1 MPRLFIH
8 LQRIFVA
15 AILVCLHSHA
25 YALDK
30 LPSVFLESLT
40 WMEVK
45 AAIDDGYKTILI
57 PTGGTEQNG
66 AHMVLG
72 KHNIIARHTS
82 ERIAKQLGY
91 TLVAPVIAYV
101 PEGNISPPEGH
112 MEYAGTISLR
122 PEIFSAVLEDTARSF
137 KQHGFTRIC
146 FIGDSGGNQETQKQV
161 TTKLNEEWDGSGVRV
176 IHVSDYYSEKNG
188 QDAWLKTQGYSDE
201 EIKGHAAL
209 SDTSELSNI
218 DQSAIRPQLLSDKA
232 ENGST
237 GPSQNAL
244 PKVGMALL
252 NMKIDAAVKQIQRES
267 K

>member
-1 MPRLFIH
+1 MIRILPGFFI
-8 LQRIFVA
+8 LIFYSASVFA
-15 AILVCLHSHA
+15 AP
-25 YALDK
+25 
-30 LPSVFLESLT
+30 LPSIFIENLT

-45 AAIDDGYKTILI
+45 AAINDGYKTILI

-82 ERIAKQLGY
+82 ERIAKKLGNA
-91 TLVAPVIAYV
+91 LVAPVMAYV

-122 PEIFSAVLEDTARSF
+122 PEIFSALLEDTARSLR
-137 KQHGFTRIC
+137 QHGFTRIC
-146 FIGDSGGNQETQKQV
+146 FIGDSGGNQESQKQV
-161 TTKLNEEWDGSGVRV
+161 ATKLNEEWDGSDVHV
-176 IHVSDYYSEKNG
+176 MHVSDYYSEKNG
-188 QDAWLKTQGYSDE
+188 QDVWLKTQGYSNE

-218 DQSAIRPQLLSDKA
+218 DQSAIRPQLLSDRA

-237 GPSQNAL
+237 GPSSNAL
-244 PKVGMALL
+244 PKVGMVLL